1 MSIEQVNIMPVD
13 ELRDEPMMAH
23 LIDSLEG
30 GEDIG
35 HYGRLVFAMIAR
47 HFMDEE
53 EVVEYLT
60 KNPEFDEHQARGLL
74 AQVAARDYNPPKRER
89 ILEWMRRQEFPICPE
104 PDDASQCNVYR
115 NLQFPQEVYERISQF
130 YEQGERNTAANN

>member
-1 MSIEQVNIMPVD
+1 MPVD

-23 LIDSLEG
+23 LIDSLEA

-47 HFMDEE
+47 HFMEEE
-53 EVVEYLT
+53 EVIAYLT
-60 KNPEFDEHQARGLL
+60 RDPQFDEEQARGLL
-74 AQVAARDYNPPKRER
+74 AQISARDYNPPKRER

-104 PDDASQCNVYR
+104 PEDASQCNVYR
-115 NLQFPQEVYERISQF
+115 NLQFPQEVYEKISQF
-130 YEQGERNTAANN
+130 YESGDRNN

>member
-1 MSIEQVNIMPVD
+1 MPVD

-35 HYGRLVFAMIAR
+35 HYGRLAFTMIAR

-53 EVVEYLT
+53 EVIEYLT
-60 KNPEFDEHQARGLL
+60 KDRDFDEEQARGLL
-74 AQVAARDYNPPKRER
+74 AQVSARDYNPPKRER
-89 ILEWMRRQEFPICPE
+89 ILDWMRRQEFPICPE
-104 PDDASQCNVYR
+104 PENASQCNVYR
-115 NLQFPQEVYERISQF
+115 NLQFPQEVYEKISQF
-130 YEQGERNTAANN
+130 YENGDRSNN